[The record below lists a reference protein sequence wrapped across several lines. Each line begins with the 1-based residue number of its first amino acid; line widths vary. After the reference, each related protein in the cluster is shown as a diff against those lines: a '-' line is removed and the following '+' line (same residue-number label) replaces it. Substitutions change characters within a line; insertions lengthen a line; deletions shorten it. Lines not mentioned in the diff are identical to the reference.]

1 MGILDS
7 LKRQAQQQL
16 RQQVQ
21 NAVQSVTASASATLR
36 RSEITLPALPR
47 TLAELQAMPE
57 GRLQS
62 PQHTAALTVAAL
74 CLWSENREE
83 AKAMLTYLA
92 GPRGMTG
99 QDWQF
104 INDRFMDGRAYI
116 PRSYFAGATV
126 DNGYTPSLPYVLPM
140 WDDPYTAEPG
150 YAGVLLQ
157 SAGAD
162 SKRKVVLRQKPS
174 TGQWFLWQQ
183 ELLAGIRVPKAE
195 DPWA

>member
-1 MGILDS
+1 MGIFDS

-16 RQQVQ
+16 QQQVK
-21 NAVQSVTASASATLR
+21 NAVQSVASSASATLR
-36 RSEITLPALPR
+36 HSRVTLSALPR
-47 TLAELQAMPE
+47 TLSELQAMPE
-57 GRLQS
+57 GKLQS

-74 CLWSENREE
+74 CLWSEDREE
-83 AKAMLTYLA
+83 AKAMLTYLS
-92 GPRGMTG
+92 GPRTMTG

-104 INDRFMDGRAYI
+104 IQDRFMDGRAYI

-126 DNGYTPSLPYVLPM
+126 DNGYVPTVPYVLDM
-140 WDDPYTAEPG
+140 WDDPYTTEAG
-150 YAGVLLQ
+150 YAGVLFQ

-162 SKRKVVLRQKPS
+162 SKRKVILRQKPS

-183 ELLAGIRVPKAE
+183 ELLSGIRVPKAE